1 MRIVEITS
9 VPRCVDTTLESYMK
23 AYLFPKRHGIVWK
36 FRSWLARTIAPK
48 SIG

>member
-9 VPRCVDTTLESYMK
+9 VAHSVDTTLESYEI
-23 AYLFPKRHGIVWK
+23 AYLFPKRHGIVWT